1 MPRISVPRPAKA
13 VFRTSVTVQI
23 GDINYGNH
31 LANDAVL
38 RICHECRIR
47 WLAQHGFTELD
58 AGGAGLIMADAAV
71 QYLAQAHH
79 RDVLDV
85 IMDVTDI
92 TRSGFTLLYN
102 IRRADDQRAIA
113 AVQTSMVC
121 FDYGTQKISRLPES
135 LRAVCE
141 AV

>member
-79 RDVLDV
+79 RDMLDV

-92 TRSGFTLLYN
+92 TRSGFTLLYD

-113 AVQTSMVC
+113 AAQTGMVC

>member
-13 VFRTSVTVQI
+13 VFCTSVTVQI

-58 AGGAGLIMADAAV
+58 AGGTGLIMADAAV

-79 RDVLDV
+79 GNVLDV
-85 IMDVTDI
+85 IIDVTDI
-92 TRSGFTLLYN
+92 TRSGFTLLYD

-113 AVQTSMVC
+113 AAQTGMVC

>member
-1 MPRISVPRPAKA
+1 MPRISIPRPEKA

-71 QYLAQAHH
+71 QYLAQARH

-92 TRSGFTLLYN
+92 TRSGFTLLYD

-113 AVQTSMVC
+113 AVQTGMVC

-135 LRAVCE
+135 LRAVYE

>member
-79 RDVLDV
+79 RDMLDV

-92 TRSGFTLLYN
+92 TRSGFTLLYD

-113 AVQTSMVC
+113 AVQTGMVC